1 MPLGDSI
8 TEGTGSSSGGGYR
21 VELFRLAVTNS
32 KHLTFVGRNASGP
45 ATVAGQPFPKN
56 HEGYPHYTIDDE
68 PAFGRMGISPV
79 VDQGITLGQPNII
92 LLMIGTNDVNNGIDL
107 ASAPTRLGA
116 LLDRMTADAPSTLIV
131 VARIVPTA
139 SDTTNLDVVAYDAA
153 IPGLIQARTAT
164 GKHILVVDMY
174 AAMTANPSYKTALM
188 HDGLHPNDAGYV
200 IMGQTWY
207 DAIQTYLH

>member
-8 TEGTGSSSGGGYR
+8 TEGTGSSGGGYR

-32 KHLTFVGRNASGP
+32 KHLTFVGRSANGP

-68 PAFGRMGISPV
+68 PAFGRMGISPL
-79 VDQGITLGQPNII
+79 VDQGITLDQPNII
-92 LLMIGTNDVNNGIDL
+92 LLMIGTNDVNNAIDL
-107 ASAPTRLGA
+107 AGAPTRLGA
-116 LLDRMTADAPSTLIV
+116 LLDRMTADAPGALIV
-131 VARIVPTA
+131 VARITPTA
-139 SDTTNLDVVAYDAA
+139 SDMTNLDVVAYNDA
-153 IPGLIQARTAT
+153 IPGLVQARTTT

-207 DAIQTYLH
+207 DAIQAYLR